1 MNSFWWVSLGWW
13 GNGAYIP
20 RRQYL
25 CQYLSSRLWKTRRP
39 GAKKAD
45 TMCSNCSGDDLKP
58 ESFALF
64 DVSSPAGSDRFAGSS
79 SEKRKR
85 YRTGWFFTGFV
96 KAALTQAIRSVRG
109 NKRDVGIIGSI
120 DRGSFVNLNLG
131 SSAGEYMA
139 KSRNSRDAGNPVEIR
154 VSSDA
159 IIEVFASY
167 DSDKNMRSSHRLSEK
182 EDLSP
187 WEESYAERK
196 NLRRTVGGFR
206 RMRRLKYFVAY
217 GALATVA
224 ALAIWCVV
232 K

>member
-1 MNSFWWVSLGWW
+1 MS
-13 GNGAYIP
+13 IP
-20 RRQYL
+20 NFGPVENAP
-25 CQYLSSRLWKTRRP
+25 RP

-58 ESFALF
+58 ESFSLF
-64 DVSSPAGSDRFAGSS
+64 DVSSPTGSDRFAGAS

-85 YRTGWFFTGFV
+85 YRTGWFSAKFA
-96 KAALTQAIRSVRG
+96 KAALTQAIQSVR
-109 NKRDVGIIGSI
+109 RSTCDAGIIGNI

-159 IIEVFASY
+159 IIEVFANC
-167 DSDKNMRSSHRLSEK
+167 DSEKNMRSSRRLSERK
-182 EDLSP
+182 YLSP

-196 NLRRTVGGFR
+196 NLQRTLGGFH

-217 GALATVA
+217 GALVTVA
-224 ALAIWCVV
+224 ALAVWCVV
-232 K
+232 R